1 MSNSLLTKLLGRME
15 LSPVS
20 SSQCS
25 NEPVTMEMSLLPSP
39 APGKR
44 DAQVQH
50 QGSWLFPTASGTPA
64 DSNPNPKA
72 GLEKL
77 LLAPGCWHGCR
88 ARWPRAHC
96 APQSQLELADGYSWG
111 PTAPAALC
119 VRSFLQ
125 GCWLLLDFLSQGA
138 AGTGSVFVQPHA
150 VSDGRAGMEK
160 HPWVQARCSV
170 LGSSPSRVG
179 PHLST
184 KAELCRA
191 PIISWEEDDPVAGW
205 SSAPSCRG
213 FGGGSRVLARMN
225 LCLLSCK
232 CTQVK
237 WVEVEVSTT
246 MGAMRSM
253 VPFAPI
259 HFSLLPL
266 QRGSKLE

>member
-1 MSNSLLTKLLGRME
+1 MAGGTRRGYPQARLVLHSASFHSANLSQVLGIKGAKNTHLNLIIIYQCMSNSLLTKLLGRME

-39 APGKR
+39 ASGKR

-88 ARWPRAHC
+88 ARWPGAHC
-96 APQSQLELADGYSWG
+96 APQSQLKLADGYSWG

-119 VRSFLQ
+119 VRLFLK
-125 GCWLLLDFLSQGA
+125 GCWLLLGFLSQGA
-138 AGTGSVFVQPHA
+138 PGTGSVFVQPHA

-160 HPWVQARCSV
+160 HPWV
-170 LGSSPSRVG
+170 
-179 PHLST
+179 
-184 KAELCRA
+184 
-191 PIISWEEDDPVAGW
+191 
-205 SSAPSCRG
+205 
-213 FGGGSRVLARMN
+213 
-225 LCLLSCK
+225 
-232 CTQVK
+232 
-237 WVEVEVSTT
+237 
-246 MGAMRSM
+246 
-253 VPFAPI
+253 
-259 HFSLLPL
+259 
-266 QRGSKLE
+266 